1 MSAQRLV
8 VGVDIGN
15 STTEV
20 CLADVS
26 ESGTIQYLGS
36 WLTRT
41 TGVKGTLAN
50 LVGVQ
55 DAVQGVLHRSGM
67 PKSRQLDLVLINEA
81 TPVISGIA
89 METITETIIT
99 ESTMMGHNPAT
110 PGGSGLG
117 LGRTVAFGELGGL
130 PVGDRVIAV
139 IGRDVNFTAAA
150 AGLNEAMERGVD
162 VQGAIVQRDDA
173 RLITNRLPRELPV
186 VDEVAGIDRVPLGME
201 AVVEVAMPGHTI
213 RQLSNPYGL
222 ASLFGL
228 DAEQTR
234 RIAPVSRALI
244 GLRSA
249 VVVRTPSGEVRDRRI
264 PAGVVTLH
272 GERSQQEVNVADGAD
287 AIMKALRRVLPL
299 KDAQGEAGTNVGGML
314 ARVRESMAELHGLQ
328 HHEVRISDLLAVNT
342 LVPREVRG
350 GLSGEFVLENAVGL
364 AAMVRTSRGSME
376 RLAQALGEKL
386 SCQVEVGGVEAEM
399 ALRGA
404 LTTPGTRAPL
414 AVLDLGGGSTDAAY
428 VSASG
433 DVRTVH
439 VAGAGDLV
447 THLIQSELGFDD
459 LEAAENLKR
468 YPLAKVESPFQIRLE
483 DGSVNYLPEPLPAEL
498 FARVVTLDGGRPI
511 AAVPGHHSVEHL
523 CQVRHEAKHKVF
535 VVNALRA
542 LEQVAPGNNLRLLEF
557 VVLLGGSALD
567 FEIPEMISAASAE
580 YGFVCGAGNIR
591 TLEGPRN
598 AVATGLIVAF
608 GEAPNAA

>member
-1 MSAQRLV
+1 M
-8 VGVDIGN
+8 
-15 STTEV
+15 
-20 CLADVS
+20 
-26 ESGTIQYLGS
+26 
-36 WLTRT
+36 
-41 TGVKGTLAN
+41 
-50 LVGVQ
+50 Q
-55 DAVQGVLHRSGM
+55 DAVQGVLHRGGI
-67 PKSRQLDLVLINEA
+67 PKSRQPDLVLINEA

-117 LGRTVAFGELGGL
+117 LGRTVAFGELAGL
-130 PVGDRVIAV
+130 PEGDRVIAV

-150 AGLNEAMERGVD
+150 AGLSEAMERGVD

-173 RLITNRLPRELPV
+173 RLIANRLPRPLPV

-201 AVVEVAMPGHTI
+201 AAVEVAMPGHTI

-272 GERSQQEVNVADGAD
+272 GERSQQEVDVADGAD

-342 LVPREVRG
+342 FVPQRC
-350 GLSGEFVLENAVGL
+350 
-364 AAMVRTSRGSME
+364 AA
-376 RLAQALGEKL
+376 A
-386 SCQVEVGGVEAEM
+386 
-399 ALRGA
+399 
-404 LTTPGTRAPL
+404 
-414 AVLDLGGGSTDAAY
+414 
-428 VSASG
+428 
-433 DVRTVH
+433 
-439 VAGAGDLV
+439 
-447 THLIQSELGFDD
+447 
-459 LEAAENLKR
+459 
-468 YPLAKVESPFQIRLE
+468 
-483 DGSVNYLPEPLPAEL
+483 
-498 FARVVTLDGGRPI
+498 
-511 AAVPGHHSVEHL
+511 
-523 CQVRHEAKHKVF
+523 
-535 VVNALRA
+535 
-542 LEQVAPGNNLRLLEF
+542 
-557 VVLLGGSALD
+557 
-567 FEIPEMISAASAE
+567 
-580 YGFVCGAGNIR
+580 
-591 TLEGPRN
+591 
-598 AVATGLIVAF
+598 
-608 GEAPNAA
+608 

>member
-15 STTEV
+15 STTEA

-26 ESGTIQYLGS
+26 ESGAIQYLGS

-50 LVGVQ
+50 FAAVRE
-55 DAVQGVLHRSGM
+55 AVQGALHRGGI
-67 PKSRQLDLVLINEA
+67 PKSRRPDLVLINEA

-110 PGGSGLG
+110 PGGGGLG
-117 LGRTVAFGELGGL
+117 LGRTVAFSELAGL
-130 PVGDRVIAV
+130 PEGDRVIAV

-150 AGLNEAMERGVD
+150 AGLSRAMERGVD

-173 RLITNRLPRELPV
+173 RLIANRLPRPLPV
-186 VDEVAGIDRVPLGME
+186 IDEVAGIDRVPLGME
-201 AVVEVAMPGHTI
+201 AAVEVAMPGHTI
-213 RQLSNPYGL
+213 RHLSNPYGL

-249 VVVRTPSGEVRDRRI
+249 VVVRTPLGEVHDRRI

-272 GERSQQEVNVADGAD
+272 GERSQQEVDVADGAD
-287 AIMKALRRVLPL
+287 TIMKALYRVRPL
-299 KDAQGEAGTNVGGML
+299 KDVQGEAGTNVGGML
-314 ARVRESMAELHGLQ
+314 ARVRESMAELHGLP

-342 LVPREVRG
+342 FVPQEVRG
-350 GLSGEFVLENAVGL
+350 GLSGEFALENAVGL
-364 AAMVRTSRGSME
+364 AAMVRTSRGPME
-376 RLAQALGEKL
+376 RLAQALGGKL
-386 SCQVEVGGVEAEM
+386 GCQVRVGGVEAEM

-414 AVLDLGGGSTDAAY
+414 ALLDLGGGSTDAAY

-433 DVRTVH
+433 EVYTVH

-447 THLIQSELGFDD
+447 THLIQSELGLDD
-459 LEAAENLKR
+459 QEAAENLKR

-483 DGSVNYLPEPLPAEL
+483 DGSVRFFPEPLPAAL

-511 AAVPGHHSVEHL
+511 AAVPGPYSVEHL
-523 CQVRHEAKHKVF
+523 RQVRREAKRKVF

-567 FEIPEMISAASAE
+567 FEIPAMISAASAE

-591 TLEGPRN
+591 NLEGPRN
-598 AVATGLIVAF
+598 AVATGLVVAF

>member
-1 MSAQRLV
+1 MRAQRLV

-15 STTEV
+15 STTEA
-20 CLADVS
+20 CLAEVS
-26 ESGTIQYLGS
+26 ESGAIQYLGS

-41 TGVKGTLAN
+41 TGVKGTVAN
-50 LVGVQ
+50 LAGVRA
-55 DAVQGVLHRSGM
+55 AVQGALHRGGL
-67 PKSRQLDLVLINEA
+67 PRSRQPDLVLINEA

-110 PGGSGLG
+110 PGGDGLG
-117 LGRTVAFGELGGL
+117 VGRTVAFRELAGVL
-130 PVGDRVIAV
+130 AGDRVIAV
-139 IGRDVNFTAAA
+139 IGRDVNFTVAA
-150 AGLNEAMERGVD
+150 AGLSAALARGVD

-173 RLITNRLPRELPV
+173 RLITNRLPHPLPV

-201 AVVEVAMPGHTI
+201 AAVEVALPGHTI
-213 RQLSNPYGL
+213 RHLSNPYGL

-249 VVVRTPSGEVRDRRI
+249 VVVRTPAGEVRDRRI

-272 GERSQQEVNVADGAD
+272 GERSQQAVDVADGAD
-287 AIMKALRRVLPL
+287 AIMKALHRVWPL
-299 KDAQGEAGTNVGGML
+299 EDAQGEAGTNVGGML

-342 LVPREVRG
+342 FVPREMRG
-350 GLSGEFVLENAVGL
+350 GLSGEFALENAVGL
-364 AAMVRTSRGSME
+364 AAMVRTSRGPME
-376 RLAQALGEKL
+376 RVAQALGEKL
-386 SCQVEVGGVEAEM
+386 GCPVRVGGVEAEM

-414 AVLDLGGGSTDAAY
+414 ALLDLGGGSTDAAY
-428 VSASG
+428 VSAAG

-439 VAGAGDLV
+439 VAGAGELV
-447 THLIQSELGFDD
+447 THLIQSELGLDD
-459 LEAAENLKR
+459 PEAAENLKR
-468 YPLAKVESPFQIRLE
+468 YPLAKVESPFQIRVE
-483 DGSVNYLPEPLPAEL
+483 DGSVRFFSEPLPAAL
-498 FARVVTLDGGRPI
+498 FARVVTLEGGRPL
-511 AAVPGHHSVEHL
+511 APAPGSHSVEYL
-523 CQVRHEAKHKVF
+523 RQVRREAKRKVF

-567 FEIPEMISAASAE
+567 FEIPDMVSAASAA

-591 TLEGPRN
+591 SLEGPRN
-598 AVATGLIVAF
+598 AVATGLVAAF
-608 GEAPNAA
+608 GEAPYAV